1 METGSNN
8 STRGGGW
15 QAAPSGGLLASPPVA
30 AGAARPREETGDT
43 VLVVNDVYD
52 QVELLRHLLR
62 KQQEFLRCVIDNSP
76 NMIYVKDR
84 AGRFTLANHAA
95 AAVFGTTV
103 AALLGQR
110 EADFLPQAEDAARH
124 ERDDRAILATMDEQF
139 IIEE

>member
-1 METGSNN
+1 MRLVAKVAHLLERS
-8 STRGGGW
+8 RAE
-15 QAAPSGGLLASPPVA
+15 AALRRSA
-30 AGAARPREETGDT
+30 EE
-43 VLVVNDVYD
+43 
-52 QVELLRHLLR
+52 LR

-139 IIEE
+139 IIEERLVDVAERCLRSGAIRTHRRSSSER